1 MCSNSRVA
9 VRKECA
15 PGWFET
21 SGLHAV
27 MLQDIEPESSSC
39 PEKLISPVRGRRQSL
54 RRCHSHTIRTFRKHL
69 GHYCDSTTN
78 SGIRVLLFIHQRT
91 ETTLQAFAPSRL
103 SCCAFHRSEIV
114 GVSF

>member
-9 VRKECA
+9 VRRECA

-39 PEKLISPVRGRRQSL
+39 PEKLISPVRGRRAVIASIPWPHYPHLSEAFGSL
-54 RRCHSHTIRTFRKHL
+54 LRFDDQLEHSRFVV
-69 GHYCDSTTN
+69 YPPAD
-78 SGIRVLLFIHQRT
+78 
-91 ETTLQAFAPSRL
+91 
-103 SCCAFHRSEIV
+103 
-114 GVSF
+114 